1 MTMEK
6 VYKCLRLTS
15 LVWVFLFSTGA
26 VYAQDR
32 NVSGTVKDETGNPMP
47 GVNVLIKGTTIG
59 TASDGDGKYTLSVP
73 SNATLVFTFVGY
85 TSNEVPVGSQT
96 VVDVQMAPDALTLSE
111 IVVTGYG
118 SERKAD
124 IIGSV
129 AVVNSKELMVTPS
142 ADLTQQLQG
151 RAPGVLVSG
160 SGAPGEAAKI
170 RIRGFGSINGQSDP
184 LYVIDGVPTND
195 ASRVNPNDVES
206 IQVLKDATSASI
218 YGARAANGVV
228 IVTTKQGKAGTA
240 SVSYDG
246 YMGSSFIPKSI
257 MPDLLNTSEYVDY
270 LEQSHNPVAN
280 WVHPLFGNAGSLSA
294 PDMYV
299 ISTQAGN
306 IFKGGYSSSA
316 PQVNPALYSVP
327 GNDYSQIYQIARVSN
342 GTNWFDEV
350 TRAAK
355 IQSHQ
360 ISASGGT
367 DKATYSLGI
376 NYLDQQGVYEH
387 SGFKR
392 YAIRLNTS
400 FKPNKYF
407 RIGENMQVIRE
418 ETQNTTGGGA
428 RGEASAWAQSF
439 RMVPYIPVHDIGGGW
454 GGNGIGDSGNGTNP
468 VAQLYRDRDDQRA
481 NWKVTGNLY
490 GEVTPIENLV
500 LRTSYGIE
508 YGNYYTK
515 DIVKRTYERAENTL
529 QTGLNSF
536 FGDSF
541 MWTWSNTAA
550 YSKTFGDHNVRALV
564 GTEAIKSTQ
573 KFINAASF
581 ANFDFEDPNFI
592 SFQTALSPGTVTG
605 NTDPNRTLF
614 SYFGRLDYGFKD
626 KYLFNVTVRNDKSS
640 VFGADNRSATFP
652 AFGFGYRISEEGF
665 MQGID
670 LIEDLKIRGGWGQ
683 MGNQGVVRPLD
694 QYATFR
700 SNPGYTNYDINRSQ
714 GALATGYTPFNAST
728 QSAKWESKESI
739 NIGFDAT
746 LKYGITAT
754 FDWFKNTT
762 SGLLNTPQRDP
773 RGGILQQPFV
783 NIGDM
788 ENKGIELMIGKR
800 GNIIPGLSYD
810 ASITF
815 TAYKN
820 NVIKIDDNPLTFIA
834 GNASRLSGVWR
845 NRAGQPISSYYGYQ
859 VDGFFN
865 NAADLTDLVMDD
877 AVIGS
882 WKYKDLNGDGEI
894 TPDDQTFIGTPHPD
908 FVMGIN
914 LGLKY
919 KNFDMTSFFF
929 WNKGGE
935 LYNYTK
941 YWTEMR
947 VFVGGVSKR
956 VLNDGWTPE
965 NNNAILPR
973 LGTVDGPTPT
983 NGYTDFI
990 RSTSSDFYL
999 EDASFFRLRTLQVG
1013 YTVPSDIASKLKMT
1027 RARVYVQGQ
1036 NLFTITKYS
1045 GPDPDINLQGG
1056 DLFMGLDN
1064 AAFPNPRQ
1072 VLVGLSLTF

>member
-1 MTMEK
+1 MEK

-15 LVWVFLFSTGA
+15 LVWVFLFSTVA

-47 GVNVLIKGTTIG
+47 GVNVLIKGTTSG
-59 TASDGDGKYTLSVP
+59 TATDGDGKYTLSVP

-85 TSNEVPVGSQT
+85 TTNEVPVGSQT

-118 SERKAD
+118 SEKKAD

-129 AVVNSKELMVTPS
+129 AVVNSKELQVTPS

-195 ASRVNPNDVES
+195 ASRVNPNDIES

-228 IVTTKQGKAGTA
+228 IVTTKQGKAGTS

-257 MPDLLNTSEYVDY
+257 MPDLLNTSQYVDY
-270 LEQSHNPVAN
+270 LEQSHNPVAG
-280 WVHPLFGNAGSLSA
+280 WVHPLFGNAGSLAA

-306 IFKGGYSSSA
+306 IFKGGYSASA

-327 GNDYSQIYQIARVSN
+327 ANDYSQIYQIGRVSN

-355 IQSHQ
+355 IESHQ
-360 ISASGGT
+360 INASGGT
-367 DKATYSLGI
+367 DKATYSLGL
-376 NYLDQQGVYEH
+376 NYLDQQGVYKY

-400 FKPNKYF
+400 FKPNKFF

-418 ETQNTTGGGA
+418 ETQNTTGNGA
-428 RGEASAWAQSF
+428 RGEASAWAQAF

-468 VAQLYRDRDDQRA
+468 VAQLYRDKDDERA

-541 MWTWSNTAA
+541 TWTWSNTAA
-550 YSKTFGDHNVRALV
+550 YSKTFGDHSVRALV
-564 GTEAIKSTQ
+564 GTEAIKFTQ
-573 KFINAASF
+573 KFINAGSF

-592 SFQTALSPGTVTG
+592 SFQTALSPGIVTG
-605 NTDPNRTLF
+605 NDQPNRTLF
-614 SYFGRLDYGFKD
+614 SYFGRLDYSFKD

-652 AFGFGYRISEEGF
+652 AFGLGYRISEEGF

-670 LIEDLKIRGGWGQ
+670 LVEDLKIRGGWGQ
-683 MGNQGVVRPLD
+683 MGNQSPVRPLD

-728 QSAKWESKESI
+728 QSAKWEAKESI

-788 ENKGIELMIGKR
+788 ENKGIELMVGKR

-810 ASITF
+810 ASISF

-820 NVIKIDDNPLTFIA
+820 KVVKIDNNPLTFIQ
-834 GNASRLSGVWR
+834 GNASRLTGVWR
-845 NRAGQPISSYYGYQ
+845 NQAGHPISSYYGYQ

-865 NAADLTDLVMDD
+865 DAADLTDLVMDD

-894 TPDDQTFIGTPHPD
+894 TSDDQTFIGNPQPD

-929 WNKGGE
+929 WNQGGE

-965 NNNAILPR
+965 NHNATLPR

-1036 NLFTITKYS
+1036 NLFTISKYT

-1056 DLFMGLDN
+1056 DLYMGLDN